1 MRVVFRAVA
10 VLVMLVL
17 AGSGPLVSIAR
28 AQQPVA
34 PPPAQPSAPPPAQ
47 PSAPPQMFQEEVK
60 QTPPQRGFDIYDAG
74 ALVATAAGFPF
85 KAAIC
90 GMGTAFGIVF
100 FAGTFGSRAD
110 AASQIFTEGCG
121 GKSPW
126 IVKGSDLRPR
136 PAVSKA
142 FDWETHRFNWEQ

>member
-17 AGSGPLVSIAR
+17 AGSGPLASIAR

-34 PPPAQPSAPPPAQ
+34 PQPAAPAPPAQPTQ
-47 PSAPPQMFQEEVK
+47 PPQMFQEEVK

-74 ALVATAAGFPF
+74 AIAATAAGLPF
-85 KAAIC
+85 KIAIC
-90 GMGTAFGIVF
+90 GPGTAFGIVF
-100 FAGTFGSRAD
+100 FAGTFGSRSD

-126 IVKGSDLRPR
+126 IVKGGDLRPR